1 MLDLGFTV
9 EAPAACKLSPHLCL
23 MVPGAQLGLILD
35 LYIQYRNTMHQHERE
50 KPAKQV
56 SRRFCVVPKIYRLE
70 ELEEQSTPT

>member
-1 MLDLGFTV
+1 
-9 EAPAACKLSPHLCL
+9 